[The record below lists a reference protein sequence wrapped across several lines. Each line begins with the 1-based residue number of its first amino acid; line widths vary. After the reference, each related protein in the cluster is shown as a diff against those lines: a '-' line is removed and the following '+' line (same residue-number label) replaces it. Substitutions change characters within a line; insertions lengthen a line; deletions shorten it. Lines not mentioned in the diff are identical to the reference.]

1 MTGGLVR
8 FPRVTRRVRSLV
20 CLLLGLVISVTV
32 AWIFAFVGQPRP
44 PTGPQQR
51 VDLDL
56 PPRENWKWLVN
67 HRATIGHH
75 IYIFRLARNKTTRER
90 SRVAALSSL
99 HQSALPGW
107 VNRPTRGM
115 YHETHAYGFP
125 FLCLARKEWNSHDP
139 DFVRIRTRGRTVL
152 RVAVRPIAVG
162 LVADALCYAIVM
174 WPVVGL
180 PGTIVRRSRRK
191 RGLCTACSYDLRKS
205 VVCPECGAEEQGGSA
220 RTS

>member
-1 MTGGLVR
+1 M
-8 FPRVTRRVRSLV
+8 PRVTRRVRILV

-32 AWIFAFVGQPRP
+32 AWTIAFVGQPRP

-75 IYIFRLARNKTTRER
+75 IYIFRLGRNKTTRER

-99 HQSALPGW
+99 HHSALPGW

-139 DFVRIRTRGRTVL
+139 DFDEKARAICKLYVDAPRLYQQGR
-152 RVAVRPIAVG
+152 
-162 LVADALCYAIVM
+162 LVICCDEKTGMQILERKHPTKPLICGI
-174 WPVVGL
+174 PE
-180 PGTIVRRSRRK
+180 RR
-191 RGLCTACSYDLRKS
+191 
-205 VVCPECGAEEQGGSA
+205 EHE
-220 RTS
+220 